1 MGFLFVAFLIFTG
14 AFLVAAHYAWTVPK
28 RHEASAVATRLRD
41 LRLRSGSRTRTGGDL
56 MRREQKGTFAF
67 LSDFVNWLGILR
79 RLQEIIDQA
88 NLSYR
93 AVDVAAVTAILFL
106 GPWILFGLFGLEM
119 FFLRLLICG
128 LLAFIPIAFVLYKR
142 SARIGKF
149 ETQLPDAIDL
159 FNRSMKAGHTIHSG
173 LETIANE
180 TSDPIRMEFK
190 KVVEELGLGS
200 QIDAA
205 LLNLGKR
212 IPLIDLKFFITGLIL
227 QRQTGADMV
236 EVLENLSLLIR
247 ERLNMAAKMKAHT
260 SQQRL
265 SAGILCALPVLLGT
279 VFWIMR
285 PEMMNMLVTDD
296 TGKIF
301 FTYGIV
307 SEIIG
312 ILIIRKVAN
321 PKF

>member
-1 MGFLFVAFLIFTG
+1 MGFLIVAFLIFAV
-14 AFLVAAHYAWTVPK
+14 AFFIAGHYVWAVPQ
-28 RHEASAVATRLRD
+28 RQEASAVAARLRE
-41 LRLRSGSRTRTGGDL
+41 LRMRSASRARTGGDL
-56 MRREQKGTFAF
+56 MRREEKGTFSF

-79 RLQEIIDQA
+79 RLQQTIEQA
-88 NLSYR
+88 NLKYR
-93 AVDVAAVTAILFL
+93 AVDVAAITAILFL
-106 GPWILFGLFGLEM
+106 GPWILFGLAGIDM
-119 FFLRLLICG
+119 FFLRLLVCG
-128 LLAFIPIAFVLYKR
+128 LLAAIPIGFILYKR
-142 SARIGKF
+142 SARIAKF
-149 ETQLPDAIDL
+149 EEQLPDAIDL

-180 TSDPIRMEFK
+180 TSDPVRMEFK
-190 KVVEELGLGS
+190 KVIEELGLGS

-205 LLNLGKR
+205 LLNLGQR
-212 IPLIDLKFFITGLIL
+212 IPIIDLKFFITGLIL
-227 QRQTGADMV
+227 QRQTGANMV

-265 SAGILCALPVLLGT
+265 SAGILCALPVLLGI
-279 VFWIMR
+279 VFWLMR
-285 PEMMNMLVTDD
+285 PEMMSMLVTDD

>member
-1 MGFLFVAFLIFTG
+1 MGFLILAFAIFTG
-14 AFLVAAHYAWTVPK
+14 ALLIAAHYAFTVP
-28 RHEASAVATRLRD
+28 RHKEADALAGRMRELRI
-41 LRLRSGSRTRTGGDL
+41 RSGQRTRAGGDL

-67 LSDFVNWLGILR
+67 LSDFVAWLGVLR
-79 RLQEIIDQA
+79 RLQEVIDQA
-88 NLSYR
+88 NLRYR
-93 AVDVAAVTAILFL
+93 AVDVAAVTAIIFIGLWLLLGLMGLDMFL
-106 GPWILFGLFGLEM
+106 
-119 FFLRLLICG
+119 LRLLVG
-128 LLAFIPIAFVLYKR
+128 SLFALIPIGFISFKR
-142 SARIGKF
+142 SKRISKF
-149 ETQLPDAIDL
+149 EEQLPDAIDL

-180 TSDPIRMEFK
+180 TSDPVRMEFK

-205 LLNLGKR
+205 LLNLGRR
-212 IPLIDLKFFITGLIL
+212 IPIIDLKFFITGLIL
-227 QRQTGADMV
+227 QRQTGANMV

-247 ERLNMAAKMKAHT
+247 ERLNMTAKMKAHT

-265 SAGILCALPVLLGT
+265 SAAILCALPVVLGT

-285 PEMMNMLVTDD
+285 PEMMSMLVNDD

-301 FTYGIV
+301 FTYGII

-312 ILIIRKVAN
+312 ILLIRKVAN